1 MEVFGLMQQIYNRA
15 QHSLGP
21 DVGCYAP
28 PKLWEN
34 ELNESL
40 QVITARHHQRDSFK
54 IFVCFKVDRAK
65 VQTYPSLGQRA
76 SSQVGGGVLCQRQDI
91 QSLCCTL
98 SNLWLLPS
106 LTSIELR
113 VVATNEAGQIC
124 LLAGAA
130 LFTSCYCIFS
140 SVFVCVLVCVFV

>member
-40 QVITARHHQRDSFK
+40 QVGRFIHKGFESEKEKKKDF
-54 IFVCFKVDRAK
+54 
-65 VQTYPSLGQRA
+65 
-76 SSQVGGGVLCQRQDI
+76 
-91 QSLCCTL
+91 
-98 SNLWLLPS
+98 
-106 LTSIELR
+106 
-113 VVATNEAGQIC
+113 
-124 LLAGAA
+124 
-130 LFTSCYCIFS
+130 
-140 SVFVCVLVCVFV
+140 

>member
-40 QVITARHHQRDSFK
+40 QV
-54 IFVCFKVDRAK
+54 
-65 VQTYPSLGQRA
+65 GQFIIKRN
-76 SSQVGGGVLCQRQDI
+76 QDY
-91 QSLCCTL
+91 S
-98 SNLWLLPS
+98 
-106 LTSIELR
+106 
-113 VVATNEAGQIC
+113 
-124 LLAGAA
+124 
-130 LFTSCYCIFS
+130 Y
-140 SVFVCVLVCVFV
+140 

>member
-40 QVITARHHQRDSFK
+40 QVGQFK
-54 IFVCFKVDRAK
+54 KKIK
-65 VQTYPSLGQRA
+65 TTTIYTHG
-76 SSQVGGGVLCQRQDI
+76 
-91 QSLCCTL
+91 
-98 SNLWLLPS
+98 
-106 LTSIELR
+106 
-113 VVATNEAGQIC
+113 AGQLKYVFCHYLLKSWKINVKISKCIC
-124 LLAGAA
+124 PHLKMYLSK
-130 LFTSCYCIFS
+130 FQN
-140 SVFVCVLVCVFV
+140 VFVHI

>member
-40 QVITARHHQRDSFK
+40 QVQPPT
-54 IFVCFKVDRAK
+54 V
-65 VQTYPSLGQRA
+65 YL
-76 SSQVGGGVLCQRQDI
+76 
-91 QSLCCTL
+91 
-98 SNLWLLPS
+98 
-106 LTSIELR
+106 E
-113 VVATNEAGQIC
+113 
-124 LLAGAA
+124 
-130 LFTSCYCIFS
+130 
-140 SVFVCVLVCVFV
+140 

>member
-40 QVITARHHQRDSFK
+40 QVGNQIAIYTIH
-54 IFVCFKVDRAK
+54 
-65 VQTYPSLGQRA
+65 TGQ
-76 SSQVGGGVLCQRQDI
+76 L
-91 QSLCCTL
+91 
-98 SNLWLLPS
+98 
-106 LTSIELR
+106 E
-113 VVATNEAGQIC
+113 
-124 LLAGAA
+124 
-130 LFTSCYCIFS
+130 F
-140 SVFVCVLVCVFV
+140 CVP

>member
-40 QVITARHHQRDSFK
+40 QVQPPTVYLK
-54 IFVCFKVDRAK
+54 I
-65 VQTYPSLGQRA
+65 GQYL
-76 SSQVGGGVLCQRQDI
+76 SIGQQSQ
-91 QSLCCTL
+91 
-98 SNLWLLPS
+98 
-106 LTSIELR
+106 
-113 VVATNEAGQIC
+113 
-124 LLAGAA
+124 
-130 LFTSCYCIFS
+130 
-140 SVFVCVLVCVFV
+140 

>member
-40 QVITARHHQRDSFK
+40 QVQPPTVYLK
-54 IFVCFKVDRAK
+54 IGQSVNMSAK
-65 VQTYPSLGQRA
+65 SIGPKAKNNTGRFSLM
-76 SSQVGGGVLCQRQDI
+76 
-91 QSLCCTL
+91 
-98 SNLWLLPS
+98 P
-106 LTSIELR
+106 
-113 VVATNEAGQIC
+113 
-124 LLAGAA
+124 
-130 LFTSCYCIFS
+130 
-140 SVFVCVLVCVFV
+140 